1 MESIWISWQLKAIFL
16 SLSLSDFLAHDCE
29 SSEPF
34 IEGELSLLSY
44 DAGSIFILKLF
55 FQYYREAKQ
64 TGSRRQNS

>member
-1 MESIWISWQLKAIFL
+1 MTWYAFEGCLLCIGGGFKYA
-16 SLSLSDFLAHDCE
+16 
-29 SSEPF
+29 F

-64 TGSRRQNS
+64 TGSRRKNSEQALVTNKHTT